1 MDREL
6 LDIHALEDA
15 QRDIGSGGTAAPHLA
30 VELRVSAH
38 AVAADPEDDVAD
50 FDPGEISGALGRD
63 GATTRRPCT
72 SSVETPSHGRAA
84 PAGLPVLTRSA
95 RIGFNASIG
104 TNMLPG
110 TTVSPTVD
118 ASRTISE
125 PTPTSFMSLL
135 ISAAPLQLSAGGDV
149 KIAVSSMYS
158 QLPVNARF
166 DTTHASVTSEA
177 PA

>member
-1 MDREL
+1 
-6 LDIHALEDA
+6 
-15 QRDIGSGGTAAPHLA
+15 
-30 VELRVSAH
+30 
-38 AVAADPEDDVAD
+38 
-50 FDPGEISGALGRD
+50 
-63 GATTRRPCT
+63 
-72 SSVETPSHGRAA
+72 
-84 PAGLPVLTRSA
+84 
-95 RIGFNASIG
+95 
-104 TNMLPG
+104 MLPG

-177 PA
+177 PAWLMIITGSRSARPDDSPKRSGVTSSGTTARTSPSPVT